1 MFVHFQGRREAKPLA
16 GVFIDVHDGEIQIL
30 CGDRAFE
37 VLALRDLRRGAV
49 AGFGLVFGKQD
60 SKRGGKRV
68 LEPMIEPAFW
78 AVARAYFFVG
88 FGKKSTIGHSLLEFH
103 ARIATPPTPVRF
115 QPRPL
120 LLKNP

>member
-1 MFVHFQGRREAKPLA
+1 M
-16 GVFIDVHDGEIQIL
+16 HDGEIQIL

-78 AVARAYFFVG
+78 AVARALFFRW
-88 FGKKSTIGHSLLEFH
+88 FRKKIDY
-103 ARIATPPTPVRF
+103 RPQPT
-115 QPRPL
+115 
-120 LLKNP
+120 